1 METDFHKNLQYTRN
15 YLPLRRNAAT
25 CRLVYSE
32 LSKRLAREVTA
43 RFTPSSV
50 ASLLQSHLV
59 AQAIDVTNSFFFM
72 SLSTGHCYR
81 SLHCLPRHNFKG
93 LCHDSRVHFGRIH
106 SQHWRADFVF
116 VCWHL
121 HYSYVI
127 SKSFSKPNSF
137 YWQIAFAANE
147 STLCF
152 VCQLRVLIRNTCGG
166 VCRRAVNASNFDLF
180 SFPPRCF
187 LRQGTLLYKWCI
199 NG

>member
-32 LSKRLAREVTA
+32 LSKRLGLARKVTA

-50 ASLLQSHLV
+50 ASLLQSHLA

-81 SLHCLPRHNFKG
+81 SLNCLPKHNFKG
-93 LCHDSRVHFGRIH
+93 LCHDSRVPFGRIH
-106 SQHWRADFVF
+106 SHHWRGDFFF

-121 HYSYVI
+121 HYSYII
-127 SKSFSKPNSF
+127 S
-137 YWQIAFAANE
+137 
-147 STLCF
+147 
-152 VCQLRVLIRNTCGG
+152 
-166 VCRRAVNASNFDLF
+166 
-180 SFPPRCF
+180 
-187 LRQGTLLYKWCI
+187 
-199 NG
+199 